1 MIRLISAAMSYDVP
15 GSRPKVVLYPTT
27 IDLPI
32 DRRVA
37 VIGPK
42 RHGKSVFL
50 RLLAGVETPTVGHV
64 VSRARLSPV
73 IKAGAVFE
81 RRLTIFE
88 NIRFFARMLN
98 VDAEQL
104 ALTIMSVCGPDSG
117 MAKTRDGETDDQRR
131 AAELALL
138 SILPFDCY
146 LADEIALI
154 PESARLGLFKA
165 AERQRA
171 GIIFATNMKHL
182 ARDYADCALVIR
194 DKTLY
199 PFSDVEEAIA
209 FNERRPR

>member
-1 MIRLISAAMSYDVP
+1 MIHLLSAAISYDIP
-15 GSRPKVVLYPTT
+15 GASQKVVLYPTT

-50 RLLAGVETPTVGHV
+50 RLLSGAETPAVGRV
-64 VSRARLSPV
+64 ISRARLSPV
-73 IKAGAVFE
+73 IRAGAIFD

-98 VDAEQL
+98 VDAEEL
-104 ALTIMSVCGPDSG
+104 ALTVMSVCGRDGG
-117 MAKTRDGETDDQRR
+117 MAKSRVGETEEQRR

-138 SILPFDCY
+138 CVLPFDCY
-146 LADEIALI
+146 LADEISYI
-154 PESARLGLFKA
+154 PEAARLGLFKA
-165 AERQRA
+165 AARQRA
-171 GIIFATNMKHL
+171 GIIFATNQKQL
-182 ARDYADCALVIR
+182 ARSYADCAIVIR

>member
-1 MIRLISAAMSYDVP
+1 MIRLISAAISFDIP
-15 GSRPKVVLYPTT
+15 GSKPKVVLYPTT

-42 RHGKSVFL
+42 RHGKSAFL
-50 RLLAGVETPTVGHV
+50 RLLCGTDTPAVGQV
-64 VSRARLSPV
+64 LSRARLSPV
-73 IKAGAVFE
+73 IKAGAIFE
-81 RRLTIFE
+81 RRLSIFE
-88 NIRFFARMLN
+88 NIRFFARMFN

-104 ALTIMSVCGPDSG
+104 ALMVMSVCGPDSG
-117 MAKTRDGETDDQRR
+117 LAPSRIGETDDQRR

-138 SILPFDCY
+138 TILPFDCY

-154 PESARLGLFKA
+154 PESARQGLFNA
-165 AERQRA
+165 AVKQRA

-182 ARDYADCALVIR
+182 ARAYADCAIVIR

-199 PFSDVEEAIA
+199 PFSDVQEAIA
-209 FNERRPR
+209 FNER